1 MEHPFYSPVAGADLK
16 ARREAAGVTLDAMA
30 PKAKRSR
37 QALARWEKD
46 PELPYLKA
54 RKYLDALTAVV
65 ADETQASV
73 A

>member
-1 MEHPFYSPVAGADLK
+1 MEHPFYPPVDGSQLK

-30 PKAKRSR
+30 PRAKRSR
-37 QALARWEKD
+37 QALSRWEQN
-46 PELPYLKA
+46 PHLPYLKA

-65 ADETQASV
+65 EAETQAI